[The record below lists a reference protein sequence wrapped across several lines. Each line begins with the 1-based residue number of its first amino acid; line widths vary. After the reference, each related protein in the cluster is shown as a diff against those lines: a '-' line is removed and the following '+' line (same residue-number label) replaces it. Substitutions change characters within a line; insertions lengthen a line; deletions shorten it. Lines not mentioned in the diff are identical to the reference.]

1 MYPKNLTKERLRNGA
16 RVFGISLAEMRSLAL
31 PRILAGM
38 GYDFLF
44 FDMEHSPD
52 GFETTCDLV
61 WASRTAGITPIVR
74 VPDAERFFISRILDA
89 GAQGVIVPRVETVEQ
104 VDAIVGFCRYPPD
117 GDRGVALGGRHTDF
131 QPIGDPHTAMK
142 QANDE
147 VLVSIQIETRLGLQ
161 HVQELASR
169 PGVDVLFVGPQD
181 LSVALD
187 VPNQW
192 EAPVM
197 NDAIRRVVDA
207 AERSGVVVGIQG
219 RNPELAS
226 RWMAEGVRFV
236 VMGTTLMLLTE
247 AARNGVNEL
256 RKRSDAIDA
265 EPYHVPAKS

>member
-1 MYPKNLTKERLRNGA
+1 
-16 RVFGISLAEMRSLAL
+16 
-31 PRILAGM
+31 
-38 GYDFLF
+38 
-44 FDMEHSPD
+44 
-52 GFETTCDLV
+52 
-61 WASRTAGITPIVR
+61 
-74 VPDAERFFISRILDA
+74 
-89 GAQGVIVPRVETVEQ
+89 
-104 VDAIVGFCRYPPD
+104 
-117 GDRGVALGGRHTDF
+117 
-131 QPIGDPHTAMK
+131 MK

-161 HVQELASR
+161 RVQELASR

-197 NDAIRRVVDA
+197 DDAIRRVVDA

-219 RNPELAS
+219 RNAELAS

-247 AARNGVNEL
+247 AASKGINEL

-265 EPYHVPAKS
+265 ETSVYRKELTPGPWPPPTWSRRCREAPHGWRAGSPSRGESATRIWRRCISRFLRRWP